1 MHQPLDRNAAD
12 TRYAWVRLG
21 LSLLASTIGGV
32 GMWSV
37 VVVLPAV
44 EAEFGVARGEAS
56 LPYSLTM
63 IGFGFGGLPW
73 DARRPLRRRRDGA
86 IGAVALGLGYAAAAY
101 ARPSGSSRS
110 STAR

>member
-12 TRYAWVRLG
+12 TPYAWVRLA

-44 EAEFGVARGEAS
+44 QAEFGVARGEAS
-56 LPYSLTM
+56 LPYTLTM
-63 IGFGFGGLPW
+63 IGFAFGGVLMGRLA
-73 DARRPLRRRRDGA
+73 DRFGVTVPLA
-86 IGAVALGLGYAAAAY
+86 LGAVALGLGYAA
-101 ARPSGSSRS
+101 
-110 STAR
+110 TALAGNLWQ